1 MDWQRI
7 VINSYENVARILART
22 LDGLTVDDLNKQPK
36 PDCNSMGWLTWHLT
50 RWQDRTIAELKGEEQ
65 LWVRDGWCKQFN
77 RPPDPTDTGWGHSPE
92 DVKSFQSPD
101 IQTLLDYHRA
111 VSERTLSYINN
122 LSEDDL
128 NRDLRNERVPT
139 VGARLVGTLGDSL
152 QHLGQ
157 VAYLRGLLKD

>member
-7 VINSYENVARILART
+7 VINSYGNVARILART

-50 RWQDRTIAELKGEEQ
+50 RWQDRTIAELIGEEQ
-65 LWVRDGWCKQFN
+65 LWVRDGWCKKFN

-92 DVKSFQSPD
+92 DVKTFQSPD

-111 VSERTLSYINN
+111 VSERTLSYISN

-152 QHLGQ
+152 QHAGQ

>member
-7 VINSYENVARILART
+7 VINSYGNVARILART

-50 RWQDRTIAELKGEEQ
+50 RWQDRTIAELIGEEQ
-65 LWVRDGWCKQFN
+65 LWVRDGWCKKFN
-77 RPPDPTDTGWGHSPE
+77 RPPDATDTGWGHSPE
-92 DVKSFQSPD
+92 DVKAFQSPD
-101 IQTLLDYHRA
+101 MQTLLDYHRA
-111 VSERTLSYINN
+111 VSERTLSYISN

-139 VGARLVGTLGDSL
+139 VGARLVATLGDSL
-152 QHLGQ
+152 QHAGQ

>member
-1 MDWQRI
+1 MNWQQI
-7 VINSYENVARILART
+7 VINSYENVTRILTRT
-22 LDGLTVDDLNKQPK
+22 LDGLTVDDLHQQPK

-50 RWQDRTIAELKGEEQ
+50 RWQDRTVAELIGEEQ
-65 LWVRDGWCKQFN
+65 LWVRDEWCKKFN

-92 DVKSFQSPD
+92 DVKAFQSPD

-111 VSERTLSYINN
+111 VSERTLSYISN

-128 NRDLRNERVPT
+128 NRDLGNERT
-139 VGARLVGTLGDSL
+139 VGARLTGTLGDSL
-152 QHLGQ
+152 QHAGQ